1 MWRWFESDGYSHYND
16 DDVLEALGD
25 NPSPANVLVL
35 PNLDQYVADLIKK
48 KGGIGA
54 QAIDRDKDLY
64 KVHEY
69 LKKMTGPLGR
79 VLEAI
84 EKYRHGEIDDLDV
97 DWFGD
102 TLQDV
107 AILLGHTFQKVTWT
121 RRLHALNALG
131 KAADSKRILKD
142 PKVKPILEKPGLE
155 VLFSK
160 DFDDA
165 VQISDKTGR
174 NLMKALGVSE
184 KPQEKN
190 AQNPRN
196 PGGPPPPKRKFPPR
210 SKGPFPDGP
219 SQRGGGQSSSASY
232 RSRHDFE
239 ERERYERR
247 DGGNRRDY
255 NRGNYLS
262 SPGHHTC
269 TSDMALHSIR
279 RSSVSSR
286 PFPSV
291 KSGLSTG
298 RESSKIP
305 PKLEGANKGQRNPE
319 DSSRVENS
327 TAVGTISDENS
338 STCLYET
345 DRGES
350 HGSGSEKYVDKGSYP
365 GSLSKSGSVSQQ
377 RLCDTERGGKI
388 SPHNK
393 SEETERTHSLPPLQD
408 GGSEGR
414 QKPAPTGRLD
424 VQNRSEGRIF
434 LDSDKPKLPKTD
446 PLLLERDPV
455 RISLPGLRAGSSTA
469 HLHKIDEDP
478 GHDFEEIGN
487 SFSNISG

>member
-1 MWRWFESDGYSHYND
+1 M
-16 DDVLEALGD
+16 EALGD

-196 PGGPPPPKRKFPPR
+196 PGGPPPHKRKFPPR
-210 SKGPFPDGP
+210 SNGPFPDGP
-219 SQRGGGQSSSASY
+219 SQR
-232 RSRHDFE
+232 
-239 ERERYERR
+239 
-247 DGGNRRDY
+247 
-255 NRGNYLS
+255 
-262 SPGHHTC
+262 
-269 TSDMALHSIR
+269 
-279 RSSVSSR
+279 
-286 PFPSV
+286 
-291 KSGLSTG
+291 
-298 RESSKIP
+298 
-305 PKLEGANKGQRNPE
+305 
-319 DSSRVENS
+319 
-327 TAVGTISDENS
+327 
-338 STCLYET
+338 
-345 DRGES
+345 
-350 HGSGSEKYVDKGSYP
+350 
-365 GSLSKSGSVSQQ
+365 
-377 RLCDTERGGKI
+377 
-388 SPHNK
+388 
-393 SEETERTHSLPPLQD
+393 
-408 GGSEGR
+408 
-414 QKPAPTGRLD
+414 
-424 VQNRSEGRIF
+424 
-434 LDSDKPKLPKTD
+434 
-446 PLLLERDPV
+446 
-455 RISLPGLRAGSSTA
+455 
-469 HLHKIDEDP
+469 
-478 GHDFEEIGN
+478 
-487 SFSNISG
+487 